1 MRACVCVVTIFQIF
15 LSELKK
21 VQESEQNKLDALP
34 VSGAYFPFDYIP
46 KATRD
51 TAKRQEKGVVQGVQQ
66 QGATQKL
73 GRIQE
78 EKATKKNLPLCVVQC
93 VVFSVRLCVCVC
105 VCLYTVR
112 KCVRV
117 YLFSYAC
124 VKSLP
129 SPL

>member
-1 MRACVCVVTIFQIF
+1 MRACVCVCVVTIFQIF

-78 EKATKKNLPLCVVQC
+78 EKAKNLPLCVVQF
-93 VVFSVRLCVCVC
+93 VVFSVRLCVCAC
-105 VCLYTVR
+105 VCTQ
-112 KCVRV
+112 CVSAYGCTYFRMR
-117 YLFSYAC
+117 A
-124 VKSLP
+124 
-129 SPL
+129 

>member
-51 TAKRQEKGVVQGVQQ
+51 TAKSQEKGVVQGVQQ

-78 EKATKKNLPLCVVQC
+78 EKATKKLASVCGAVRR
-93 VVFSVRLCVCVC
+93 VFGAYVCVC

-129 SPL
+129 SPH

>member
-1 MRACVCVVTIFQIF
+1 MRACVCGVTIFQIF

-78 EKATKKNLPLCVVQC
+78 EKATKKTCLCVWC
-93 VVFSVRLCVCVC
+93 SASCFRCVCVC
-105 VCLYTVR
+105 VC
-112 KCVRV
+112 
-117 YLFSYAC
+117 AC
-124 VKSLP
+124 VCTQCVSAYECTYFRMRA
-129 SPL
+129 